1 MLCKSVSI
9 STKPLKPPISVWLS
23 NFEFQFL
30 MIATKQYLIL
40 AASFILNLAV
50 AGQGSFASNT
60 EKSPGC
66 KPPKNRELFH
76 DYVDEDQKLILKSD
90 GKNDSQY
97 TPTGDQDINLIL
109 TQCLINRVDAL
120 QCKIETDSVLKD
132 QAKVKYLR
140 GVDYLLK
147 FFRQNTYIRKVK
159 PTILPDI
166 LTVYEKC
173 MQYDKEDRSIADI
186 FSKLSYETAY
196 SVIRADNSTFE
207 KNSGYKEA
215 LQAVVLKYCILY
227 PDKTLATL
235 KDNPNMPFAD
245 SLVRALDKKKYAR
258 QLYDFAQAGNHIGSV
273 IRNITDDVFISTIVK
288 MARSKSGQQYF
299 PFLDNVVKGKMTFEE
314 IDAAKDDSILY
325 YKLLVKTQLEY
336 VGRAVNKDTAFE
348 YEALR
353 ERLEKKAREGFVNTI
368 NALHNENAEVRFRS
382 IQSLSAEELY
392 YLAVSADGSIYT
404 SSFVKG
410 VYPLMMKKINN
421 KGDSLL
427 MSLRFDKYRKFIK
440 MTAGFNMLSSFLN
453 TFPPKRTADDESDAE
468 KLMKAF
474 VGKLEQGRGL
484 EDGVDVADSY
494 ASIVETIKPLANEML
509 KNIQL
514 NYQRNEKMGNKRGMA
529 MYKILN
535 NLFLSA
541 DTLNKTDLTKELGI
555 PPVYEVPFKALAND
569 SGRAVV
575 QVFIYGDKDGI
586 GVFPSI
592 LGLFGNANWKTDRS
606 NPYWVT
612 ITSVK
617 GKPVSIYLNKPLP
630 EEKNEDA
637 KAQEALCKYLKDNK
651 LFPTVTVN
659 RGHSYNAPYTIEQM
673 FPTSKIVFMGSC
685 GGYRSIHDILEVA
698 PDAHIVGT
706 KQIADAPVNNPF
718 LKLLGEK
725 LRAGSDIQWI
735 PFWAELRKMAPN
747 EIFDDYV
754 PPYKNLGALFI
765 KAYKIAMEE

>member
-325 YKLLVKTQLEY
+325 YKLLVRTQLEY
-336 VGRAVNKDTAFE
+336 VGRAFNKDTAFE

>member
-325 YKLLVKTQLEY
+325 YKLLVRTQLEY

-382 IQSLSAEELY
+382 IQTLSAEELY